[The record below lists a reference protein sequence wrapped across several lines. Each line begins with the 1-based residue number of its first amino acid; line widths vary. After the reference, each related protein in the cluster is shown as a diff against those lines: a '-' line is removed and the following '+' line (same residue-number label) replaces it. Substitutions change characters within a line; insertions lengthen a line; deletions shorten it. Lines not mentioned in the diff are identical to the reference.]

1 MKMFHSR
8 TILIAGYSS
17 SKLNWLYVPF
27 RSQLQFRLQT
37 NNDTRQMVFSSILSM
52 RQRFN
57 QAENRKLE
65 EAARILLKHITDD
78 FEVSKSSEIP
88 WPSSVEYLKE
98 AKESIPSG
106 LMEFLALVIISNRL
120 SSKCSYEVLK
130 TCTSFAVDIGSACTK
145 GRC

>member
-1 MKMFHSR
+1 M
-8 TILIAGYSS
+8 
-17 SKLNWLYVPF
+17 
-27 RSQLQFRLQT
+27 
-37 NNDTRQMVFSSILSM
+37 QMVFSSILSM

-65 EAARILLKHITDD
+65 EAASILLKHITDD

>member
-1 MKMFHSR
+1 
-8 TILIAGYSS
+8 
-17 SKLNWLYVPF
+17 
-27 RSQLQFRLQT
+27 
-37 NNDTRQMVFSSILSM
+37 MVFSSILSM

-106 LMEFLALVIISNRL
+106 LMEFFALVIISNRL
-120 SSKCSYEVLK
+120 SSKCSYKVLK
-130 TCTSFAVDIGSACTK
+130 TCPSFAVDIGSAYTK